1 MPVVAECSPL
11 VGYVA
16 DCRDAVCNESHLRG
30 VATLAWAVFQE
41 FKHSLLT
48 ASAGA
53 EAVAVLLELCL
64 EDGCEDLVYGLLN
77 CPVNDRRNT
86 ELTYTSVGFGYL
98 YPPYRRRFITPLK
111 D

>member
-48 ASAGA
+48 ASARA
-53 EAVAVLLELCL
+53 EAIAVFLELSL
-64 EDGCEDLVYGLLN
+64 QNHVRKETYIKHLIVPDWVQSM
-77 CPVNDRRNT
+77 
-86 ELTYTSVGFGYL
+86 LTRS
-98 YPPYRRRFITPLK
+98 PR